1 MGSIVPGP
9 MDDRTGNASTAL
21 ATAMPDLPRSL
32 VVRAGLDRW
41 GPGANVPC
49 GLAHAQEFCARL
61 AGGAAENF
69 SVMSGLVPASARGA
83 FQAIYAF
90 CRISDDLGDEAGDR
104 AAATAWLS
112 WWREALGRSFA
123 GHAVHPVF
131 VALQPVV
138 ERHGLECEPFD
149 ALLRAFLR
157 DQVQDRYE
165 RWADLLSYCR
175 ESADPVGRL
184 VLGVLGEHDP
194 AAIAA
199 SDAIC
204 TALQLT
210 NHWQDARRDLIERNR
225 IYVPSE
231 LFPGE
236 RLDERL
242 RSTIEVGHAPDRE
255 FLAQWRECL
264 WACVARTAPMYD
276 SIGALQQAV
285 APQHRALLWLFA
297 EGGRR
302 TLARIEQWNCE
313 TCLDRPRLWAPEK
326 AWIVLQAVLRARRN
340 AR

>member
-1 MGSIVPGP
+1 M
-9 MDDRTGNASTAL
+9 L
-21 ATAMPDLPRSL
+21 
-32 VVRAGLDRW
+32 RAGLDRW
-41 GPGANVPC
+41 GPGSAPPC
-49 GLAHAQEFCARL
+49 GLDQARQFCARV

-69 SVMSGLVPASARGA
+69 SVMSGLVPADARGS

-104 AAATAWLS
+104 ATATTWLS
-112 WWREALGRSFA
+112 WWRESLHRCFA
-123 GHAVHPVF
+123 GDAVHPVF
-131 VALQPVV
+131 VALRPVI
-138 ERHGLECEPFD
+138 ERHGLSCEPFD

-165 RWADLLSYCR
+165 RWDDLLSYCR

-184 VLGVLGEHDP
+184 VLGVLGEQDP

-231 LFPGE
+231 LFRGDQFE
-236 RLDERL
+236 DRF
-242 RSTIEVGHAPDRE
+242 RSTVEVGHAPDRE

-264 WACVARTAPMYD
+264 GECVSRTAPMYD
-276 SIGALQQAV
+276 SIGALERSV

-302 TLARIEQWNCE
+302 TLARIEQWNAE

-340 AR
+340 AP